1 MAKYNM
7 LLGTAAGTLGDI
19 VLSRRDGVQQQ
30 RVRVRKIA
38 NPKTQGQAAQR
49 SYVAPVTKFYSPLSL
64 TLERSWEGKNKSK
77 SYAAY
82 LAYNTQMAKNEGW
95 ALPKGTSWFPLPY
108 RVSHGTIPA
117 IPQSISADAGGINL
131 QVGGAAVNAAVGSN
145 SPAIFALSM
154 IAAGYKMGDQITI
167 IFADSQNN
175 EDIYAQG
182 NFKPTVVRFF
192 LDTLSGE
199 TWAKLG
205 LDCAPSSDFSQ
216 WTFTRTNCV
225 AAVVIVSR
233 YEKGVW
239 RRSTNDLLVVDNI
252 MDLIASAEQKQANI
266 NTYRPVSNAPQS
278 DIYLNGSHG
287 EGSTITLQTPSGVS
301 YNIIRID
308 RIDGWAYA
316 VAEDGHELLCYSTDR
331 RASTY
336 GQCLKAADGW
346 AENEE
351 RTDTNC
357 VVTNFSSAYEGSQEL
372 LMFFIENGF
381 TYQDVYPVG

>member
-1 MAKYNM
+1 MSKYNM
-7 LLGTAAGTLGDI
+7 LLGTAAGTLGDV

-49 SYVAPVTKFYSPLSL
+49 SYVAPVTKFYSPLSV
-64 TLERSWEGKNKSK
+64 TLERSWEGKSKSK
-77 SYAAY
+77 SYAAF
-82 LAYNTQMAKNEGW
+82 LAYNTQLAKKEEW
-95 ALPKGTSWFPLPY
+95 ALPKGSSWFPLPY

-117 IPQSISADAGGINL
+117 IQQSIAADAGGINL
-131 QVGGAAVNAAVGSN
+131 TVKGGAVNAAVGTN
-145 SPAIFALSM
+145 SPAIFTLSM

-167 IFADSQNN
+167 IFGDS
-175 EDIYAQG
+175 ETSGFIFAQG

-192 LDTLSGE
+192 LDTHSGD

-205 LDCAPSSDFSQ
+205 LDCSPSSDFSQ

-233 YEKGVW
+233 FEKGVW
-239 RRSTNDLLVVDNI
+239 RRSTNDMLVVDNV
-252 MDLIASAEQKQANI
+252 MHLIESAEQKQANI
-266 NTYRPVSNAPQS
+266 NTYRPVTNAPQS
-278 DIYLNGSHG
+278 DIYLNASHG
-287 EGSTITLQTPSGVS
+287 EGSTITLTTPSGVS

-316 VAEDGHELLCYSTDR
+316 VADDGTELLVYSTDR
-331 RASTY
+331 SSPSY
-336 GQCLKAADGW
+336 HQCLKADGTW
-346 AENEE
+346 AANENK
-351 RTDTNC
+351 TDTNC
-357 VVTNFSSAYEGSQEL
+357 VQVDFAPTASNAQEV

-381 TYQDVYPVG
+381 TYHELMPL

>member
-7 LLGTAAGTLGDI
+7 LLGTAAGTLGDV

-64 TLERSWEGKNKSK
+64 TLERSWEGLNKSK

-82 LAYNTQMAKNEGW
+82 LAYNTQKAKNEEW

-117 IPQSISADAGGINL
+117 IQQSIAADAGGINL
-131 QVGGAAVNAAVGSN
+131 TVKGAAVNAAVGSN
-145 SPAIFALSM
+145 SPAIFTLSM

-167 IFADSQNN
+167 IFGDS
-175 EDIYAQG
+175 ETDGFIFAQG

-192 LDTLSGE
+192 LDTHSGD

-205 LDCAPSSDFSQ
+205 LDCSPSADFSQ

-233 YEKGVW
+233 FEKGVW
-239 RRSTNDLLVVDNI
+239 RRSTNEMLVVDSV
-252 MDLIASAEQKQANI
+252 MHLIESAEQKQANI

-287 EGSTITLQTPSGVS
+287 EGSTITLTTPSGVS

-316 VAEDGHELLCYSTDR
+316 VAEDGTELLVYSTDR
-331 RASTY
+331 KSPTY
-336 GQCLKAADGW
+336 QSCLKADGTW
-346 AENEE
+346 AANEDK
-351 RTDTNC
+351 TDTNC
-357 VVTNFSSAYEGSQEL
+357 VQVDFSPSASNAQEL

-381 TYQDVYPVG
+381 SYHDVYPL

>member
-1 MAKYNM
+1 M
-7 LLGTAAGTLGDI
+7 LLGTAAGTLGDV

-64 TLERSWEGKNKSK
+64 TLERSWEGLNKSK

-82 LAYNTQMAKNEGW
+82 LAYNTQKAKNEEW

-117 IPQSISADAGGINL
+117 IQQSIAADAGGINL
-131 QVGGAAVNAAVGSN
+131 TVKGAAVNAAVGSN
-145 SPAIFALSM
+145 SPAIFTLSM

-167 IFADSQNN
+167 IFGDS
-175 EDIYAQG
+175 ETDGFIFAQG

-192 LDTLSGE
+192 LDTHSGD

-205 LDCAPSSDFSQ
+205 LDCSPSADFSQ

-233 YEKGVW
+233 FEKGVW
-239 RRSTNDLLVVDNI
+239 RRSTNEMLVVDSV
-252 MDLIASAEQKQANI
+252 MHLIESAEQKQANI

-287 EGSTITLQTPSGVS
+287 EGSTITLTTPSGVS

-316 VAEDGHELLCYSTDR
+316 VAEDGTELLVYSTDR
-331 RASTY
+331 KSPTY
-336 GQCLKAADGW
+336 QSCLKADGTW
-346 AENEE
+346 AANEDK
-351 RTDTNC
+351 TDTNC
-357 VVTNFSSAYEGSQEL
+357 VQVDFSPSASNAQEL

-381 TYQDVYPVG
+381 SYHDVYPL

>member
-7 LLGTAAGTLGDI
+7 LLGTAAGTLGDV

-49 SYVAPVTKFYSPLSL
+49 SYVAPVAKFYSPLSL

-77 SYAAY
+77 SYNQF
-82 LAYNTQMAKNEGW
+82 LKYNTKLAQENEW

-117 IPQSISADAGGINL
+117 IQQSISADSGGVKL

-145 SPAIFALSM
+145 SPAIFTLSM

-167 IFADSQNN
+167 IFGDS
-175 EDIYAQG
+175 ETDGFIFAQG

-192 LDTLSGE
+192 LDTHSGD
-199 TWAKLG
+199 TWEKLG

-233 YEKGVW
+233 FEKGIW
-239 RRSTNDLLVVDNI
+239 RRSTNDLMVVDNV
-252 MDLIASAEQKQANI
+252 MHLIESAEQKQANI

-287 EGSTITLQTPSGVS
+287 EGSTITLTTPSGVS

-316 VAEDGHELLCYSTDR
+316 VAEDGTELLVYSTDR
-331 RASTY
+331 KSPTY
-336 GQCLKAADGW
+336 QSCLKADGTW
-346 AENEE
+346 AANEDK
-351 RTDTNC
+351 TDTNC
-357 VVTNFSSAYEGSQEL
+357 VQVDFSPSASNAQEL

-381 TYQDVYPVG
+381 SYHDVYPL

>member
-1 MAKYNM
+1 M
-7 LLGTAAGTLGDI
+7 LLGTAAGTLGDV

-38 NPKTQGQAAQR
+38 NPKTQAQAALR

-77 SYAAY
+77 SYNQF
-82 LAYNTQMAKNEGW
+82 LKYNTKLAQENEW

-117 IPQSISADAGGINL
+117 IQQSISADSGGVKL

-145 SPAIFALSM
+145 SPAIFTLSM

-167 IFADSQNN
+167 IFGDS
-175 EDIYAQG
+175 ETDGFIFAQG

-192 LDTLSGE
+192 LDTHSGD
-199 TWAKLG
+199 TWEKLG

-233 YEKGVW
+233 FEKGVW
-239 RRSTNDLLVVDNI
+239 RRSTNEMLVVDSV
-252 MDLIASAEQKQANI
+252 MHLIESAEQKQANI

-287 EGSTITLQTPSGVS
+287 EGSTITLTTPSGVS

-308 RIDGWAYA
+308 KHDGWAYA
-316 VAEDGHELLCYSTDR
+316 IAEDGTELLCYSTDR
-331 RASTY
+331 KSSTY
-336 GQCLKAADGW
+336 MLCLKAADGW
-346 AENEE
+346 AENAE

-357 VVTNFSSAYEGSQEL
+357 VVTNFSSTYDGSQEL
-372 LMFFIENGF
+372 LLFFINNGF
-381 TYQDVYPVG
+381 SYHELYPL